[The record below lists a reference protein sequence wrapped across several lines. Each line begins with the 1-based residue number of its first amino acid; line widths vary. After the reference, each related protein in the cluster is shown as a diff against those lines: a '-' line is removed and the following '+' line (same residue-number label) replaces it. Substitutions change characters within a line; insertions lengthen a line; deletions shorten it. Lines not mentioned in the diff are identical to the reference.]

1 MKRKNI
7 AIISTHPIQYQVP
20 LFKKLNSSKIC
31 VDVFYASKQ
40 NLSSRKKDLEFN
52 VNFKWDIDLLN
63 GYNKFFSLNQK
74 NQIDSWKLS
83 FNYLEQKLKKKNY
96 DAILIFG
103 WNNLLYWKSFFIA
116 KKHKIPIIL
125 RVETNLKSQTSFIK
139 SKIKFL
145 ILKILF
151 KHIDYFLFIGK
162 LNKKFYKYL
171 NVPNKKLFPGPYF
184 VDNDFFKK
192 KTLLNSSIK
201 KKLNLNNKKICLFVG
216 KFIER
221 KNPIE
226 YIKLAKIFNT
236 NPTIHFL
243 MVGDGFLKSDC
254 KKYIKHNRINNITIL
269 GFKNQSELR
278 QIYQISNLLIL
289 PSKYET
295 WGLVINEAMACGIPV
310 ITTNK
315 SGASYD
321 LIKNDLTGY
330 IYEFGNID
338 DLKNKV
344 ELVLNNKKNTLK
356 MQNYIKKKVSY
367 YSIDKT
373 IESIHS
379 IINIK

>member
-1 MKRKNI
+1 
-7 AIISTHPIQYQVP
+7 
-20 LFKKLNSSKIC
+20 
-31 VDVFYASKQ
+31 
-40 NLSSRKKDLEFN
+40 
-52 VNFKWDIDLLN
+52 
-63 GYNKFFSLNQK
+63 
-74 NQIDSWKLS
+74 
-83 FNYLEQKLKKKNY
+83 
-96 DAILIFG
+96 
-103 WNNLLYWKSFFIA
+103 
-116 KKHKIPIIL
+116 
-125 RVETNLKSQTSFIK
+125 
-139 SKIKFL
+139 
-145 ILKILF
+145 
-151 KHIDYFLFIGK
+151 
-162 LNKKFYKYL
+162 
-171 NVPNKKLFPGPYF
+171 
-184 VDNDFFKK
+184 
-192 KTLLNSSIK
+192 
-201 KKLNLNNKKICLFVG
+201 
-216 KFIER
+216 
-221 KNPIE
+221 
-226 YIKLAKIFNT
+226 
-236 NPTIHFL
+236 

-356 MQNYIKKKVSY
+356 IQNYIKKKVSH